1 MTLEPRSRIGLHS
14 AAHREGAAE
23 LRGVEQVETLEAR
36 SRIGL
41 HSAAHREGA
50 AELRGGGQA

>member
-1 MTLEPRSRIGLHS
+1 MTLEARSRIGLHP

-23 LRGVEQVETLEAR
+23 LRGVQQVETLEAR

-41 HSAAHREGA
+41 QPASHREGA
-50 AELRGGGQA
+50 AELRGGDEA